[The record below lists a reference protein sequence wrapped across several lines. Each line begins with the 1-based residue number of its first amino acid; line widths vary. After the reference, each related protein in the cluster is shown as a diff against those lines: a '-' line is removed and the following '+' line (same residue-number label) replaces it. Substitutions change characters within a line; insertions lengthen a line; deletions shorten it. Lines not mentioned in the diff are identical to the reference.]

1 MESVGLVGRVQTV
14 GTRISEA
21 GDTMKEVLVF
31 FGLAL
36 VFFLIAYLIG
46 LPTLL
51 IRPAKFTISFTMG
64 SFMTIAALATF
75 RGPSQFFSTI
85 FQPERVV
92 KTVLY
97 IVSLV
102 LSILCSVVWKSYIG
116 TVFASLFQMVMLV
129 LFVLESFPAGS
140 RMTSLLLL
148 TIRKAV
154 SMFFSMISRFFR

>member
-1 MESVGLVGRVQTV
+1 
-14 GTRISEA
+14 
-21 GDTMKEVLVF
+21 MKEVLVF

-46 LPTLL
+46 LPTVASRALCDSQLL

-75 RGPSQFFSTI
+75 RGPSQFFSSI

-97 IVSLV
+97 I
-102 LSILCSVVWKSYIG
+102 
-116 TVFASLFQMVMLV
+116 ASL
-129 LFVLESFPAGS
+129 GNCY
-140 RMTSLLLL
+140 
-148 TIRKAV
+148 
-154 SMFFSMISRFFR
+154 